1 MGDRHCNGGT
11 LVLHTTKRA
20 LIRLAIAFGSA
31 YGLCVCPF
39 TANAL
44 ICYVPDSSRASHLFA
59 ALVGRTS
66 CLKRLACIPVVLR
79 GMDKG
84 TLRPLTLH
92 VPYNG
97 CEYCR
102 SQLEAH
108 SFSYKPIPTG
118 KKGMRFHV
126 VFCSSLSVSCVM
138 CRRIE
143 DNHKLRVTQ

>member
-20 LIRLAIAFGSA
+20 LPRSAVPSWLLVPQRLRDVFCMPALFWLWPRLFRG
-31 YGLCVCPF
+31 VTPF
-39 TANAL
+39 RRAGGAHV
-44 ICYVPDSSRASHLFA
+44 VPETLSLH
-59 ALVGRTS
+59 
-66 CLKRLACIPVVLR
+66 IPVVLR

-97 CEYCR
+97 HEYCR

-118 KKGMRFHV
+118 KKGNALPCCVLFILVGKFRHV
-126 VFCSSLSVSCVM
+126 PTS
-138 CRRIE
+138 RR
-143 DNHKLRVTQ
+143 